1 MSVNGVVKVT
11 NTNPDSNAEGFA
23 VRQVGIPS
31 AAAAAEGLANPTTV
45 QQLAHGLRW
54 NSATWDREMGN
65 IDGTAMTNA
74 TRTGATADGSDIVN
88 YNHRGAHFVLN
99 YSTGGTSNLIMMK
112 VQGKDSLTGI
122 YYNIATTVTLS
133 ATGSAAYIIYPG
145 ITSGAGV
152 AMVSSGAASA
162 LLPRTWRVSVVQ
174 SGTSL
179 TANFGV
185 GYSMIV

>member
-1 MSVNGVVKVT
+1 MPSGYVETVST
-11 NTNPDSNAEGFA
+11 TPESNREGYV
-23 VRQVGIPS
+23 VRQVGEVSPV
-31 AAAAAEGLANPTTV
+31 AAAESLANPTAF
-45 QQLAHGLRW
+45 QRLSHGLLW
-54 NSATWDREMGN
+54 NQSTWDREMGN

-74 TRTGATADGSDIVN
+74 TRTGATADGSDIIN
-88 YNHRGAHFVLN
+88 YNHRGAHIVLN
-99 YSTGGTSNLIMMK
+99 YSTGGSSNLIMMK

-133 ATGSAAYIIYPG
+133 ATGSAAYIVYPG
-145 ITSGAGV
+145 VTAAASTL
-152 AMVSSGAASA
+152 MVSSGAASA
-162 LLPRTWRVSVVQ
+162 VLPRTWRVSVVQ